1 MTLSKPPLR
10 LMLLDDHAV
19 VLQGLSYRL
28 SQEPDFSIVGT
39 HAGSK
44 SLLAALHKQPVD
56 VAVLDYALQPEDTD
70 GLNLIR
76 VLARRFPQTAVLIMS
91 AHYNT
96 ATVAL
101 ALRGGA
107 RGFVGKQQDLDELV
121 TAIRTLAQGQVYLS
135 PAMAEELASVMPV
148 DGVPPSG
155 SRHAPAAVGS
165 LVRLAE
171 LSPREQEVIRCFMD
185 GMTVSQIAEKFA
197 RSIKTISGQKQAAMR
212 KLGLKADHELYILR
226 DELKLDPP
234 SKG

>member
-1 MTLSKPPLR
+1 MTVLKPPLR

-28 SQEPDFSIVGT
+28 SQEPDFAIVGA
-39 HAGSK
+39 HASSK
-44 SLLAALHKQPVD
+44 SLLSALRKQTTD
-56 VAVLDYALQPEDTD
+56 VIVLDYSLQPEDID

-76 VLARRFPQTAVLIMS
+76 ALTTRFPQTAVLIMS

-121 TAIRTLAQGQVYLS
+121 TAIRTLAQGQVYLN
-135 PAMAEELASVMPV
+135 PAMATELASAMQAES
-148 DGVPPSG
+148 VPAPG
-155 SRHAPAAVGS
+155 SRHASAAIGAMI
-165 LVRLAE
+165 RLSE
-171 LSPREQEVIRCFMD
+171 LSPKEQEVIRCFME

-197 RSIKTISGQKQAAMR
+197 RSIKTISGQKQTAMR

-226 DELKLDPP
+226 DELNQP
-234 SKG
+234 